1 LHSYIDDD
9 CDCVQGLQKLVQV
22 AAYKEEFA
30 RWCDATVKSLHTNIN
45 GINAGFLSLHYL
57 DLLKLGKL

>member
-1 LHSYIDDD
+1 
-9 CDCVQGLQKLVQV
+9 VQV

-45 GINAGFLSLHYL
+45 GKTFHNLMAFYPCHIVKVARYIPR
-57 DLLKLGKL
+57 DLLLLVGVIVLLT